1 MGLCNNNCKIMP
13 ACSYWLVID
22 VVSMVISHIGR
33 AHHPAPPIFFLAYI
47 KWDKALTRIINKYI
61 SAFSS
66 DPDCGKPLSK
76 IGNLAYLPYFVF
88 INRYLGIFQI
98 SNFIWLKLSRHV
110 RILVYFWKKG
120 ENDGNRWYLVCI
132 SAAFLFW
139 ILQTLCVLRITS
151 KVMGSYNSTYLYLSK
166 AT

>member
-1 MGLCNNNCKIMP
+1 MP

-61 SAFSS
+61 SALSS

-76 IGNLAYLPYFVF
+76 IGNLAYPSL
-88 INRYLGIFQI
+88 LGIHKQVSRYFPNFQPH
-98 SNFIWLKLSRHV
+98 LAQAQQA
-110 RILVYFWKKG
+110 
-120 ENDGNRWYLVCI
+120 C
-132 SAAFLFW
+132 
-139 ILQTLCVLRITS
+139 
-151 KVMGSYNSTYLYLSK
+151 
-166 AT
+166 